1 MELGRISILISAAG
15 VSPIC
20 RQLLIPLRLR
30 LERRSTMCG
39 FAGEIACASHST
51 ASAERALV
59 MLQAILHRGPDGVG
73 LWEADDG
80 SACLLHARL
89 AMVDPLDGQQPMA
102 DANEDAT
109 IVFNGEIYGFEQL
122 RQGLAARGVV
132 FRTRCDTEVL
142 LHLYLQSGPDFV
154 RDLEGEFAFVLV
166 DRRKGRTMLARDR
179 FGVKPLFVSTQT
191 GLLLFGSEAK
201 AILAHPAARRQLDMT
216 VLERELHGI
225 VLPQDTLF
233 AGICAVEPG
242 TYMLVSRDGAVTRRY
257 ADLDAA
263 AAGTLSM
270 SFDEAA
276 ARLEIALTE
285 AVRRR
290 FHGDAAVGSFL
301 SGGLDSSAIAALA
314 QSNPGKM
321 LSAFSIDFTGTAESE
336 GAAAGETARL
346 LSMCSVP
353 LAMGGMQLADAFE
366 RSVWHAETTI
376 PNAHGVA
383 KLLLAQRA
391 KHDVKA
397 VLTGEGADELHGGYA
412 YFRHAALLAEVAETG
427 RRENLSRFMEAHGPR
442 DGVFAAISPGL
453 RRRLAW
459 SKRGGT
465 PYGAMRAHI
474 AGYAARSLTTA
485 EFRRQARAGG
495 QSRPAHALLDWLS
508 LRAPD
513 ARRLDDF
520 TLSRLVALMT
530 DLPRYNLGFL
540 GDRAEMASGLEAR
553 LPFLDRQ
560 VVDLLWRLPRAFHQH
575 GDESKRLLRRIMASR
590 LPHIVG
596 KIKRPFLAPGALARD
611 LLGGSLADT
620 WLAPKVTH
628 AAGIFRPAAITAMRR
643 GFKLCGRSASVSFY
657 LSSYLTLAMSAHM
670 IVDLFGEN
678 FSANLA
684 RRSAL
689 SLGELRTRLADQRRL
704 SLAAA

>member
-1 MELGRISILISAAG
+1 M
-15 VSPIC
+15 
-20 RQLLIPLRLR
+20 
-30 LERRSTMCG
+30 MCG
-39 FAGEIACASHST
+39 FAGEIACASHSV
-51 ASAERALV
+51 ASAERALI
-59 MLQAILHRGPDGVG
+59 MLQAILHRGPDGIG
-73 LWEADDG
+73 LWEAQDR

-89 AMVDPLDGQQPMA
+89 AMVDLSGGQQPMA
-102 DANEDAT
+102 AADDDT
-109 IVFNGEIYGFEQL
+109 IIVFNGEIYGFEEL
-122 RQGLAARGVV
+122 RRGLESRGIV

-142 LHLYLQSGPDFV
+142 LHLYRQAGPDFV

-166 DRRKGRTMLARDR
+166 DRHRGRTMLARDR
-179 FGVKPLFVSTQT
+179 FGVKPLFVSTQA

-201 AILAHPAARRQLDMT
+201 AILAHPAATRQLDLV
-216 VLERELHGI
+216 VLERELHGV

-233 AGICAVEPG
+233 TGIFAAEPG
-242 TYMLVSRDGAVTRRY
+242 TYMLVSRDGLETRRY
-257 ADLDAA
+257 ADLEAA
-263 AAGTLSM
+263 AAGTLSL

-276 ARLEIALTE
+276 ARLESALAE

-290 FHGDAAVGSFL
+290 FHGDATVGCFL

-314 QSNPGKM
+314 PSAPGRK
-321 LSAFSIDFTGTAESE
+321 LSAFSIDFAGTAESE
-336 GAAAGETARL
+336 GAAAAETARRL
-346 LSMCSVP
+346 ALRSVP
-353 LAMGGMQLADAFE
+353 LAMDGMDLANAFE

-391 KHDVKA
+391 KCDVKA

-412 YFRHAALLAEVAETG
+412 YFRHAALLAEAAETG
-427 RRENLSRFMEAHGPR
+427 RRENLSRFIRTHGPQ
-442 DGVFAAISPGL
+442 DGVFGAISPGL

-465 PYGAMRAHI
+465 PYAAMRAYM
-474 AGYAARSLTTA
+474 AGYAARGLTTT
-485 EFRRQARAGG
+485 EFRRQTQASG
-495 QSRPAHALLDWLS
+495 QRRPAHALLDWLS

-513 ARRLDDF
+513 ARQLDDF

-553 LPFLDRQ
+553 LPYLDRQ
-560 VVDLLWRLPRAFHQH
+560 VVDLLWRLPPAFHQQ

-596 KIKRPFLAPGALARD
+596 KAKRPFLTPGALARD
-611 LLGGSLADT
+611 LLGGGLADT
-620 WLAPKVTH
+620 WLAPRMTRAV
-628 AAGIFRPAAITAMRR
+628 GIFRPAAIAAMRH
-643 GFKLCGRSASVSFY
+643 GLALSARSAGLSFY

-678 FSANLA
+678 FSANLT

-689 SLGELRTRLADQRRL
+689 SLVEIRARL
-704 SLAAA
+704 SGQRQLSRAAA